1 MNILSI
7 VKERQTDIKKQTYR
21 YSSKRKPRYM
31 PRTQFS
37 VRLDGRNEIYYKGF
51 FIYDIPS
58 ILHGMEIG
66 ITMTPLCFKY
76 ENKGTN
82 KYNTYMSPPPKML
95 KINKNSKYQMDLL

>member
-1 MNILSI
+1 MNIVEI
-7 VKERQTDIKKQTYR
+7 TKRHKTDIGKQTYR
-21 YSSKRKPRYM
+21 YASKRKPRNM
-31 PRTQFS
+31 PRTCFS

-66 ITMTPLCFKY
+66 ITMSPLCFKY

-82 KYNTYMSPPPKML
+82 IYNTYMSPPPKML
-95 KINKNSKYQMDLL
+95 EINNNIKYQMDVI